1 MKFKDCPDETL
12 LKFYYLSAP
21 TNAQLAERLRLLG
34 YTDATEHKVRRRKRE
49 LRHQGLLEARLVSTE
64 RERADIPSEDDL
76 Q

>member
-1 MKFKDCPDETL
+1 MKFKNCPDETL
-12 LKFYYLSAP
+12 LKFYYLSSP

-49 LRHQGLLEARLVSTE
+49 LRRFGLLEARLVSSE
-64 RERADIPSEDDL
+64 AMRAEDPNDL